1 MTADHGGRLQ
11 IQQFDLPDGNVRF
24 DPDFLSLGE
33 ADQCLELL
41 LREIDWQQKSIKLF
55 GKTIP
60 QPRLVAWYG
69 DPGASYTYSGL
80 TWEPLGWTEG
90 LRSLKSQVEASV
102 ASMLGQTVKF
112 NSVLLNLYR
121 DGQDSMGWHSDDE
134 PELGCNP
141 AIASVS
147 LGATRRFALQHKR
160 HKALK
165 QKIDL
170 SHGSLLVMAGETQ
183 HHWRHQVAKT
193 TKVQEPRVNLTFRY
207 VIV

>member
-1 MTADHGGRLQ
+1 MTAQRV
-11 IQQFDLPDGNVRF
+11 DLPDAEVTL
-24 DPDFLSLGE
+24 DEAFLAE
-33 ADQCLELL
+33 AAADELL
-41 LREIDWQQKSIKLF
+41 AKLLGSIDWQQKSIKLF

-80 TWEPLGWTEG
+80 TWEPLDWTG
-90 LRSLKSQVEASV
+90 TLRSLKVQVEA
-102 ASMLGQTVKF
+102 AAGTAF

-134 PELGCNP
+134 SELGRNP
-141 AIASVS
+141 VIASVS
-147 LGATRRFALQHKR
+147 LGATRRFALQHKQR
-160 HKALK
+160 KGLK
-165 QKIDL
+165 QKLDL

-193 TKVQEPRVNLTFRY
+193 TRVKSPRVNLTFRAIQ
-207 VIV
+207 VGAGTS

>member
-1 MTADHGGRLQ
+1 MKL
-11 IQQFDLPDGNVRF
+11 DLPDADIYF
-24 DPDFLSLGE
+24 DDSFLAE
-33 ADQCLELL
+33 AAADEWLAEL
-41 LREIDWQQKSIKLF
+41 LREIAWQQKSIKLF

-80 TWEPLGWTEG
+80 TWEPLNWTEG
-90 LRSLKSQVEASV
+90 LRSLKSQVEVSAS
-102 ASMLGQTVKF
+102 AMLEQAIVF

-134 PELGCNP
+134 PELGRNP
-141 AIASVS
+141 VIASVS

-165 QKIDL
+165 QKLDL

-193 TKVQEPRVNLTFRY
+193 TKCQKPRVNLTFRY
-207 VIV
+207 VESR

>member
-1 MTADHGGRLQ
+1 MTAQR
-11 IQQFDLPDGNVRF
+11 FDLPDAEVWLDGA
-24 DPDFLSLGE
+24 FLTE
-33 ADQCLELL
+33 AVADELL
-41 LREIDWQQKSIKLF
+41 ATLLAEIAWQQKSIKLF

-80 TWEPLGWTEG
+80 TWEPLDWTDG
-90 LRSLKSQVEASV
+90 LRSLKSLVEA
-102 ASMLGQTVKF
+102 AAGEYLGNNPQF

-134 PELGCNP
+134 PELGRNP
-141 AIASVS
+141 VIASLS
-147 LGATRRFALQHKR
+147 LGAQRRFALQHKR
-160 HKALK
+160 RKELK
-165 QKIDL
+165 QKLDL

-193 TKVQEPRVNLTFRY
+193 TRVKEPRVNLTFRY
-207 VIV
+207 VKAI

>member
-1 MTADHGGRLQ
+1 MNLESSGTGNVQ
-11 IQQFDLPDGNVRF
+11 VFDLPDADVRF
-24 DPDFLSLGE
+24 YPNFLQEGE
-33 ADQCLELL
+33 ADRGFDLL
-41 LREIDWQQKSIKLF
+41 MEEIDWQQRSIKLF

-80 TWEPLGWTEG
+80 TWEPLDWTEE
-90 LRSLKSQVEASV
+90 LRSLKSQVEA
-102 ASMLGQTVKF
+102 ASGAAF

-134 PELGCNP
+134 PELGRNP

-160 HKALK
+160 DKALK

-170 SHGSLLVMAGETQ
+170 THGSLLVMAGATQ

-193 TKVQEPRVNLTFRY
+193 TKVRSPRVNLTFRY
-207 VIV
+207 VEAR